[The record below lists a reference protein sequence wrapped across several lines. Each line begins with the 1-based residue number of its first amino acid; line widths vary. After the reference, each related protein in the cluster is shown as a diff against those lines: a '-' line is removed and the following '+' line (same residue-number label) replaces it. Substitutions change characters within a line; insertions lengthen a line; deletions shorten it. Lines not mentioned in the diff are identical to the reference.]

1 MSSLK
6 TNVEKLDKT
15 TLVVAHKV
23 FNHDSILACIQMEE
37 LKLHRVLSAESLGDI
52 SPYIYRMSHES
63 GPVQNPTKIE
73 SKKVLY

>member
-6 TNVEKLDKT
+6 ANVERIDKT

-52 SPYIYRMSHES
+52 SSYI
-63 GPVQNPTKIE
+63 
-73 SKKVLY
+73 